1 MAAMNKTLTV
11 TRYEYLHHVSNK
23 RFWILLVSVPLGMLL
38 VILVSALLSFASLD
52 TRPVGLVD
60 QGSLIQLEPDNST
73 KSTLFNP
80 QVYLFLYPTE
90 ESARQAASAGKIQGF
105 AVLPEDYLS
114 SYQVTYWTNKQPGGD
129 IQNVITSFISKNL
142 MTAENISP
150 SVLRRITEGSHIS
163 LQSLDGSQTFDGTGW
178 HRIIVPL
185 VIGVLNFIVVM
196 SSGGYLLQALVEE
209 KENRTI
215 EIMLTS
221 VPGREIMA
229 GKILGNLSVGL
240 TQIVVWIV
248 LLFIAGVVFRNKLGF
263 LADISLSGVYLFIS
277 VALMVLSFIF
287 TAALMATLGSAL
299 TSSQESQSIIG
310 LMVLPMMLPFYF
322 INIFMTHPNGA
333 LARVLSFIPLS
344 APLALSLR
352 MAFSTVAPLEIV
364 LVFVVV
370 ITLTLLMFLLAGAA
384 FRRGML
390 RYNKRLSLKELFH
403 KETNHA

>member
-1 MAAMNKTLTV
+1 MNKTLIV
-11 TRYEYLHHVSNK
+11 ARYEYLHHVSNK

-60 QGSLIQLEPDNST
+60 QGSLIQLEPDNSI

-80 QVYLFLYPTE
+80 QIHLFLYPTE

-163 LQSLDGSQTFDGTGW
+163 LQSLDGSQTSDGTGW